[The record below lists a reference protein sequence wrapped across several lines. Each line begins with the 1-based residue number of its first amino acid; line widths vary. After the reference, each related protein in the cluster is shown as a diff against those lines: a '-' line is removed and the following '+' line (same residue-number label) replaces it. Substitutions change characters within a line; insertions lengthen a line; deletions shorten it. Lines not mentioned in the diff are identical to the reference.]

1 MDMFE
6 DERERASL
14 HRRGAIARGVAKRG
28 LVAFLA
34 FAMAFGTTPAQLWAE
49 GAEGIAEAV
58 AQAATPAEGAAAVDG
73 AAEQSGAEVSDS
85 GSAPAAS
92 AATTG
97 AATGDEGLAT
107 GESPATSEQSS
118 TASAGQA
125 GSAAAAAVQ
134 TENPTETGDVAK
146 KQVEVSFSIIGTD
159 ADGKAQ
165 TWVAPTQLKLDE
177 GATAADAFVK
187 LQQKTGFKA
196 DYEPNTAYGFY
207 LKSITSPTDGRTL
220 AFDSV
225 THAYWQL
232 FVDGA
237 SSSVGASSVKLTQGQ
252 KIEFAFTGGSASPVV
267 KDQLAA
273 NVTVIGRDAQGKT
286 QTWVDN
292 AQYVVTSGSS
302 ALDLTKVALEAND
315 IDAVAAGSF
324 ILSLKYNGVELGTP
338 LDYSTYWQLFIN
350 GKPSDY
356 TADNVTIHAGDTVTW
371 FYGGWGDQLPS
382 DSVHA
387 SVQVLGKDKD
397 GKQQVWA
404 STGQTSLKAGSAA
417 KDLLEQTGLTLDAG
431 ESSWGWF
438 LNGIYSPFDGK
449 SYGRDAATKSYW
461 RFYVNGK
468 FADVG
473 AGAYKLQEGDAV
485 TFMYGA
491 DADAL
496 PGQVLGSVDVIGPD
510 VNGNSTRWGS
520 ASNVS
525 LPEGST
531 AQDFIE
537 TVLKAKG
544 IDYKVS
550 QSGAYWSI
558 TSPFE
563 GRAYGHDGATN
574 KYWHLYINGKP
585 SSLCANQVTLTS
597 GDKVTFA
604 YTTDGAPMPDPDKIV
619 VDPSATTPDWDAEWA
634 GYGNSGNGSTV
645 TDAKTPAQAAGL
657 KWAFDWKAESGQQ
670 YANCS
675 EPVIANGFVYIA
687 TENELIKI
695 DSSTGKKVASAPL
708 ASKVS
713 YTSRPI
719 YTNGLIIVPL
729 NGGAVQAITADKLIC
744 KWLTPGLTDL
754 TQSSCTV
761 VSDGEYVYVGSV
773 DISYDENYNATYGN
787 GSFARIKIATG
798 EVSWQNIDPA
808 EGYYWTG
815 AALTDKYAIVPT
827 SAGTLKCID
836 KTTGDVVS
844 TMKLGALANADCVAD
859 PSNGS
864 TFYQMTHDGKLHV
877 ISLSAKGVLSEQKT
891 VDLGLTNNMSAAA
904 VAGESLIVGGQTAT
918 GSALALYNLKTGKT
932 TMVTAA
938 DGKELPA
945 GFNGIAATPLVSVQ
959 GGKTY
964 VYFTVNS
971 ADSKDYVNYSAGG
984 GVYRYTLGDAEA
996 TQIYDA
1002 AGHYQHCDSPVIAD
1016 ASGNLYYIND
1026 SGTLFKLGAV
1036 ESWTVAF
1043 NSNGGSACDTKFVAT
1058 ADGKLVKPADP
1069 TRDGYTFGGWFTDE
1083 ACTQAYD
1090 FSTLVTADLTLYAK
1104 WTKNAVNPGGNGGSG
1119 TNGGN
1124 GGAGNGSGASA
1135 GTGTGSGS
1143 GTKGQQAGGA
1153 VAPGQKPVTKT
1164 TVSTKTETRDNK
1176 SDKKDSDKSDKKDEK
1191 KSDKKSDRKSDRKDG
1206 KSDKKSDK
1214 KSDSK
1219 SDTGAV
1225 STTTAKKSSSASEQ
1239 ETGTNPLAIVGIAA
1253 GVIGLALIAVFVLTK
1268 RGKGDGNAR

>member
-1 MDMFE
+1 MFE
-6 DERERASL
+6 DERECASL

-58 AQAATPAEGAAAVDG
+58 AQAATPSEDAALAGG

-97 AATGDEGLAT
+97 AAAGDEGPAT
-107 GESPATSEQSS
+107 GENPAASEQSS

-125 GSAAAAAVQ
+125 GSAAATAVQ
-134 TENPTETGDVAK
+134 TESPTETGDVAK

-177 GATAADAFVK
+177 GATAADAFIK
-187 LQQKTGFKA
+187 LQEKTGFKA
-196 DYEPNTAYGFY
+196 DYDPNTAYGFY
-207 LKSITSPTDGRTL
+207 LESITSPSDGRTL
-220 AFDSV
+220 AYDPTTYAF
-225 THAYWQL
+225 WQL

-252 KIEFAFTGGSASPVV
+252 KIEFAYTAGSSSPVV
-267 KDQLAA
+267 KDQVAA

-302 ALDLTKVALEAND
+302 ALDLTKVALEANG
-315 IDAVAAGSF
+315 IDAFAAGSF

-350 GKPSDY
+350 GKSSDC

-404 STGQTSLKAGSAA
+404 STGQTSLKAGSTA
-417 KDLLEQTGLTLDAG
+417 KDLLEQTGLTLDAK
-431 ESSWGWF
+431 EESWGWY
-438 LNGIYSPFDGK
+438 LSGITSPLDGK
-449 SYGRDAATKSYW
+449 TYEYDPATKSYW
-461 RFYVNGK
+461 QFYVNGK
-468 FADVG
+468 FVQVG
-473 AGAYKLQEGDAV
+473 AGNYELQEGDAV

-510 VNGNSTRWGS
+510 ANGNNTRWGS

-531 AQDFIE
+531 AQNLIE
-537 TVLKAKG
+537 AVLKAKG
-544 IDYKVS
+544 VKYSGS
-550 QSGAYWSI
+550 QSGEYWFLNSI
-558 TSPFE
+558 DSPF
-563 GRAYGHDGATN
+563 GGKTYGYDGATN
-574 KYWHLYINGKP
+574 KYWHLYINGEP
-585 SSLCANQVTLTS
+585 SLLCANQITLKS
-597 GDKVTFA
+597 DDKVTLA
-604 YTTDGAPMPDPDKIV
+604 YTTDDSPMPDPDKIV

-761 VSDGEYVYVGSV
+761 VSDGEYVYVGTV

-787 GSFARIKIATG
+787 GSLKRIKIATG
-798 EVSWQNIDPA
+798 EVSWQNIDPS

-891 VDLGLTNNMSAAA
+891 VDLGLTNNMSAPA
-904 VAGESLIVGGQTAT
+904 VAGENLIVGGQTAT

-1090 FSTLVTADLTLYAK
+1090 FSTPVTADLTLYAK

-1124 GGAGNGSGASA
+1124 GGAGNGSGA
-1135 GTGTGSGS
+1135 GTGMGSGS

-1153 VAPGQKPVTKT
+1153 IAPGHKPTTKT
-1164 TVSTKTETRDNK
+1164 TVSTKTETKDN
-1176 SDKKDSDKSDKKDEK
+1176 
-1191 KSDKKSDRKSDRKDG
+1191 
-1206 KSDKKSDK
+1206 KSDK

-1219 SDTGAV
+1219 SDTGAA

-1239 ETGTNPLAIVGIAA
+1239 ETGTNPLAIVGVAA
-1253 GVIGLALIAVFVLTK
+1253 GVIGLAIVGVFVFTK
-1268 RGKGDGNAR
+1268 RR

>member
-1 MDMFE
+1 MFE
-6 DERERASL
+6 DECQRASL
-14 HRRGAIARGVAKRG
+14 RRRGVIARGVAKRC

-34 FAMAFGTTPAQLWAE
+34 FAMAFSTTPAQLWAE
-49 GAEGIAEAV
+49 GAEGITDAV
-58 AQAATPAEGAAAVDG
+58 AQATTPGEDAALAG
-73 AAEQSGAEVSDS
+73 GTAEQSGAEVSDS

-92 AATTG
+92 AATTE
-97 AATGDEGLAT
+97 AATGDEGSAT

-134 TENPTETGDVAK
+134 TENPTETGDVVK
-146 KQVEVSFSIIGTD
+146 KQIEVSFSIIGTD

-177 GATAADAFVK
+177 GATAADAFIK
-187 LQQKTGFKA
+187 LQEKTGFKA
-196 DYEPNTAYGFY
+196 KYDPNTAYGFY
-207 LKSITSPTDGRTL
+207 LESITSPSDGRTL
-220 AFDSV
+220 AYDPT

-302 ALDLTKVALEAND
+302 ALDLTKVALEANG

-350 GKPSDY
+350 GKSSDY

-404 STGQTSLKAGSAA
+404 STGQTSLKAGSTA
-417 KDLLEQTGLTLDAG
+417 KDLLEQTGLKLKAT
-431 ESSWGWF
+431 EESWGWY
-438 LNGIYSPFDGK
+438 LRGITSPLDGK
-449 SYGRDAATKSYW
+449 TYCGSDAATNSYW
-461 RFYVNGK
+461 RFYVKGKSDAKYK

-473 AGAYKLQEGDAV
+473 AGAYELHEGDAV
-485 TFMYGA
+485 TFMYAG
-491 DADAL
+491 DSDAL
-496 PGQVLGSVDVIGPD
+496 PGQVLGSADIIGPD
-510 VNGNSTRWGS
+510 VNGNNTRWGS
-520 ASNVS
+520 SSNVS

-531 AQDFIE
+531 AQDLIE

-544 IDYKVS
+544 IDYKAS

-563 GRAYGHDGATN
+563 DNSYGYDGATG
-574 KYWHLYINGKP
+574 KYWHLYINGES
-585 SSLCANQVTLTS
+585 SSLCANQVTLKS

-604 YTTDGAPMPDPDKIV
+604 YTTEKSPMPDPDKIV
-619 VDPSATTPDWDAEWA
+619 VDPSATTPNWDAEWA

-744 KWLTPGLTDL
+744 KWLSPGLTDL

-787 GSFARIKIATG
+787 GSFMRIKIATG
-798 EVSWQNIDPA
+798 EVSWQNIDA
-808 EGYYWTG
+808 SEGYYWTG

-844 TMKLGALANADCVAD
+844 TMELGAVANADCIAD

-877 ISLSAKGVLSEQKT
+877 ISLSAKGVLSAQKT
-891 VDLGLTNNMSAAA
+891 VDLGLTNNLSAPA
-904 VAGESLIVGGQTAT
+904 VFDDNLIVGGQTAT
-918 GSALALYNLKTGKT
+918 GSALVLYNLKTGKT
-932 TMVTAA
+932 TMVAAA
-938 DGKELPA
+938 DGKALPA
-945 GFNGIAATPLVSVQ
+945 GLNGIAATPLVSVQ

-971 ADSKDYVNYSAGG
+971 ADSKDYVSYSAGG

-1002 AGHYQHCDSPVIAD
+1002 AGHYQYCDSPVIAD

-1058 ADGKLVKPADP
+1058 SDGKLVKPADP
-1069 TRDGYTFGGWFTDE
+1069 MRDGYTFGGWYTDE
-1083 ACTQAYD
+1083 PCTQAYD
-1090 FSTLVTADLTLYAK
+1090 FSTPVTADLTLYAK

-1124 GGAGNGSGASA
+1124 GGAGNGSGAGA

-1153 VAPGQKPVTKT
+1153 IAPGQKPVTKT
-1164 TVSTKTETRDNK
+1164 TVSTKAETKEN
-1176 SDKKDSDKSDKKDEK
+1176 KSDKKDEK
-1191 KSDKKSDRKSDRKDG
+1191 KSDKKDN
-1206 KSDKKSDK
+1206 KSDK

-1219 SDTGAV
+1219 SDTGAA
-1225 STTTAKKSSSASEQ
+1225 STATAKKSSSASEQ
-1239 ETGTNPLAIVGIAA
+1239 ETGTNPLAIVGVAA
-1253 GVIGLALIAVFVLTK
+1253 GVIGLAIVGVFVFTK
-1268 RGKGDGNAR
+1268 RR

>member
-1 MDMFE
+1 MFE
-6 DERERASL
+6 DECERASL

-34 FAMAFGTTPAQLWAE
+34 FAMVFGTTPAQLWAE

-58 AQAATPAEGAAAVDG
+58 AQAATPSEGAG
-73 AAEQSGAEVSDS
+73 AAGGTADQGKAEVSDS

-97 AATGDEGLAT
+97 AAAGDEGSAT
-107 GESPATSEQSS
+107 GESPASSEQSS
-118 TASAGQA
+118 TASAGQE

-159 ADGKAQ
+159 ADGKVQ

-187 LQQKTGFKA
+187 LQEKTGFKA

-220 AFDSV
+220 AFDP
-225 THAYWQL
+225 TTYAFWQL

-237 SSSVGASSVKLTQGQ
+237 SSSVGASGVKLTQGQ
-252 KIEFAFTGGSASPVV
+252 KIEFAYTAGSASPVV
-267 KDQLAA
+267 KDQVAA

-292 AQYVVTSGSS
+292 AQYVVTSGSN
-302 ALDLTKVALEAND
+302 ALDLTKVALEANG
-315 IDAVAAGSF
+315 IDAVVAGSF
-324 ILSLKYNGVELGTP
+324 LLSLKYNGVELGKP
-338 LDYSTYWQLFIN
+338 LDCSTYWQLFIN
-350 GKPSDY
+350 GKSSDY

-404 STGQTSLKAGSAA
+404 STGLTSLKAGSTA
-417 KDLLEQTGLTLDAG
+417 KDLLEQVGLTLDAG

-449 SYGRDAATKSYW
+449 SYCGYDAATNSYW
-461 RFYVNGK
+461 RFYVKGKSDAKYK

-473 AGAYKLQEGDAV
+473 AGAYKLHEGDAV
-485 TFMYGA
+485 TFMYAG
-491 DADAL
+491 DSDAL

-510 VNGNSTRWGS
+510 VNGNNTRWGS

-531 AQDFIE
+531 AQDLIE

-544 IDYKVS
+544 IDYKAS

-729 NGGAVQAITADKLIC
+729 NGGAAQAITADKLIC

-891 VDLGLTNNMSAAA
+891 VDLGLTDNMSAPA

-1090 FSTLVTADLTLYAK
+1090 FSTPVTADLTLYAK

-1124 GGAGNGSGASA
+1124 GGAGNGSGAGA

-1153 VAPGQKPVTKT
+1153 VAPGHKPTTKT
-1164 TVSTKTETRDNK
+1164 TVSTKTETKDNK

-1191 KSDKKSDRKSDRKDG
+1191 KSDKKDS
-1206 KSDKKSDK
+1206 KSDK

-1219 SDTGAV
+1219 SDTGAA

-1239 ETGTNPLAIVGIAA
+1239 ETGTNPLAIVGVAA
-1253 GVIGLALIAVFVLTK
+1253 GVIGLALIVVFVLTK